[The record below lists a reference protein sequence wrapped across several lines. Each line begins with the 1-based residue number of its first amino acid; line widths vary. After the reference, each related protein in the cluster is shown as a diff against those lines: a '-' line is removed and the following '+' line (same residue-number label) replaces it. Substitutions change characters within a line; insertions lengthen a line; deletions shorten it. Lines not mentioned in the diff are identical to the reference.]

1 MSGEFEAKLHSALR
15 NARPSSKNLSAF
27 ALDIEHYLEQ
37 TGLFSQIQ
45 LEKTGE
51 PQRALLVRC
60 QLLDPAT
67 LPATVI
73 EQLERL
79 WAVAPLRYG
88 GEYDA
93 YEFRQNLDAVQMNFV
108 TVASYSVVVTGEVV
122 VSGFRSGA

>member
-1 MSGEFEAKLHSALR
+1 
-15 NARPSSKNLSAF
+15 
-27 ALDIEHYLEQ
+27 LDIEHYLEQ
-37 TGLFSQIQ
+37 TGLFSRIQ

-73 EQLERL
+73 EHLERV
-79 WAVAPLRYG
+79 WADAPLGYG

-93 YEFRQNLDAVQMNFV
+93 YEFQQNLDEVQMNFV
-108 TVASYSVVVTGEVV
+108 TVASYSIVVTGEIVAG
-122 VSGFRSGA
+122 GFRLGA

>member
-1 MSGEFEAKLHSALR
+1 MSGEFEARLHSALR

-37 TGLFSQIQ
+37 TGLFSLIQ
-45 LEKTGE
+45 LERTGE
-51 PQRALLVRC
+51 PQRALLVKC

-67 LPATVI
+67 LPVTVI
-73 EQLERL
+73 EHLESV
-79 WAVAPLRYG
+79 WAAAPLRYG

-93 YEFRQNLDAVQMNFV
+93 CEFRQNLDAVQMNFV
-108 TVASYSVVVTGEVV
+108 TVASYSVIVTGEV